1 MTEFKMTD
9 DVKAEVMTAFRAFFE
24 GPDVPSPS
32 QPMTDE
38 QRGQIAAA
46 QQIAQTMR
54 GKTAEEIRA
63 ALIAQG
69 YAAAVAREVKA

>member
-1 MTEFKMTD
+1 
-9 DVKAEVMTAFRAFFE
+9 
-24 GPDVPSPS
+24 
-32 QPMTDE
+32 MTDE

-54 GKTAEEIRA
+54 GKTPEEIRA